1 MRGTR
6 GRISRA
12 PLVSVPFSS
21 ASPHSG
27 SFLKPTR
34 FPITVVVFFTIFRT
48 TKPFLTPSAHP
59 SSRMLSRAPL
69 LACVS
74 SADMCSSFNK
84 FSGRGL
90 PRAVVEIFEVPS
102 LHHSAP
108 PFPLC
113 SFFATSRRFYFSV
126 VHLTP
131 CLCGAAGRG
140 HCEHCGAAEG
150 QAAQPESS
158 GK

>member
-1 MRGTR
+1 MRRTR
-6 GRISRA
+6 GRISSA

-21 ASPHSG
+21 APPHSG

-34 FPITVVVFFTIFRT
+34 FSVSVVVFFTIFRT
-48 TKPFLTPSAHP
+48 AKPFLTPAAHT
-59 SSRMLSRAPL
+59 SSRMLSRASL

-102 LHHSAP
+102 LPHWAP

-113 SFFATSRRFYFSV
+113 SNFFETPFLFLGGALDSMSLWGRRART
-126 VHLTP
+126 L
-131 CLCGAAGRG
+131 
-140 HCEHCGAAEG
+140 
-150 QAAQPESS
+150 
-158 GK
+158 